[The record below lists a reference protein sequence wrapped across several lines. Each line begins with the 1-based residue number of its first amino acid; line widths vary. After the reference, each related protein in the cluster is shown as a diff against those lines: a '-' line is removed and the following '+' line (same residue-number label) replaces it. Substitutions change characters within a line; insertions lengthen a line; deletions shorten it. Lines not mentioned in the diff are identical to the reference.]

1 MNYNAVFNYKD
12 NKITIQCNS
21 DDKMIN
27 VCKKFCTKIDV
38 DVNSKIYIYNGNLL
52 NLEDTYGQQIQN
64 SNNPN
69 EEIKVF
75 DNTNLVTIKY
85 DYEGQSKEVQL
96 PRQENILKRISSIIK
111 TPLDRINIL
120 LNGQVA
126 SEEDYKKDFTQLSNN
141 QNKADNSMNLL
152 IIEREDDDEELDN
165 KKDDDKKNKKK
176 KVKPFAKW
184 TKSLYKIYLISIFQL
199 VLIEILLFL
208 GFYFSLNKV
217 FRESLGLTL
226 GILIP
231 SSFVCGVLSF
241 FMYFYQKTKNIKKF
255 KKFTYSCLGIYPL
268 FMIFYFLILS
278 NFIEGKY
285 ILILLTLI
293 LLDYI
298 SVILV
303 FMILKNKKKYAYI
316 AITFII
322 NLIYLVIIFCI
333 IKETSAKTI
342 VLMSTVAILVILY
355 NQIFNYSQLFFF
367 NDDDEYIYATQIFNY
382 FLFIP
387 AGTVYVIIL
396 ALVGALIFALLAIL
410 AGILDSLFD
419 KDVEII

>member
-1 MNYNAVFNYKD
+1 MNYNAIFNYKD

-126 SEEDYKKDFTQLSNN
+126 SEEDYDKDFTKLSNN

-152 IIEREDDDEELDN
+152 IIEREDEGEELDN

-176 KVKPFAKW
+176 KVKPFDKW
-184 TKSLYKIYLISIFQL
+184 AKSLYKIYLISIFQL

-208 GFYFSLNKV
+208 GFYFELNKV

-231 SSFVCGVLSF
+231 SSFVCGLLSF
-241 FMYFYQKTKNIKKF
+241 FMYFYQKTKNIKKY
-255 KKFTYSCLGIYPL
+255 KKCTYSCLGTYPL

-396 ALVGALIFALLAIL
+396 ALVWAIIFALLGIL
-410 AGILDSLFD
+410 AGFLDSLLD
-419 KDVEII
+419 KDVEIV

>member
-126 SEEDYKKDFTQLSNN
+126 SEEDYDKDFTKLSNN

-152 IIEREDDDEELDN
+152 IIEREDEGEELDN

-176 KVKPFAKW
+176 KVKPFDKW
-184 TKSLYKIYLISIFQL
+184 AKSLYKIYLISIFQL
-199 VLIEILLFL
+199 VLIILP
-208 GFYFSLNKV
+208 G
-217 FRESLGLTL
+217 
-226 GILIP
+226 
-231 SSFVCGVLSF
+231 
-241 FMYFYQKTKNIKKF
+241 
-255 KKFTYSCLGIYPL
+255 
-268 FMIFYFLILS
+268 
-278 NFIEGKY
+278 NF
-285 ILILLTLI
+285 
-293 LLDYI
+293 
-298 SVILV
+298 
-303 FMILKNKKKYAYI
+303 
-316 AITFII
+316 
-322 NLIYLVIIFCI
+322 
-333 IKETSAKTI
+333 
-342 VLMSTVAILVILY
+342 
-355 NQIFNYSQLFFF
+355 FNY
-367 NDDDEYIYATQIFNY
+367 I
-382 FLFIP
+382 
-387 AGTVYVIIL
+387 
-396 ALVGALIFALLAIL
+396 
-410 AGILDSLFD
+410 
-419 KDVEII
+419 